1 MQVSKRSNRG
11 FTLIELLVVISII
24 ALLIAILLPS
34 LAKAKELANRSVCS
48 ANVRSIVQSLIIY
61 AQSNNGQFASV
72 EAPSSTTYQNG
83 PGTPT
88 TGSSTSASGVVE
100 SYYSSNTQQGSP
112 LACLWLLVL
121 QGQMTPKNFLCPSD
135 PVATQA
141 SSEFSATNAYYSNF
155 GMVNGAVSNAGQGES
170 YSIAFPWNGTA
181 TAGWWNS
188 NATSDQPIASDMAP
202 MTGAGTNNTQRIT
215 TEGLSNTY
223 GSYIYN
229 SGNHAGDGQNVGF
242 GDAHVVWT
250 TNPYVGQNQDNIFT
264 YGSTAGTAG
273 GGTGI
278 GSTGSSV
285 TAPTGLPS
293 VPPYDTVM
301 TPVREVDNGA
311 W

>member
-1 MQVSKRSNRG
+1 MRAKHPSSRG

-72 EAPSSTTYQNG
+72 DAPAGSTYQNG
-83 PGTPT
+83 PGSPT
-88 TGSSTSASGVVE
+88 NGESTSAGGVVE
-100 SYYSSNTQQGSP
+100 SYYNGSVQSGSP

-141 SSEFSATNAYYSNF
+141 SSEFATNNAYYSNF
-155 GMVNGAVSNAGQGES
+155 GMINGGVSNAGQGES
-170 YSIAFPWNGTA
+170 YSIAYPWNGLA
-181 TAGWWNS
+181 TGGWWS
-188 NATSDQPIASDMAP
+188 ANATSDLPIASDMAP
-202 MTGAGTNNTQRIT
+202 VTGVGSKNTQRIT
-215 TEGLSNTY
+215 TEPLGNTY

-229 SGNHAGDGQNVGF
+229 SGNHNGDGQNVGY

-250 TNPYVGQNQDNIFT
+250 TNPYVGQNNDNIFT

-278 GSTGSSV
+278 GSSGASV
-285 TAPTGLPS
+285 TAPTNLPS
-293 VPPYDTVM
+293 VAPYDTVM
-301 TPVREVDNGA
+301 APVREVDNGA